1 VCHACR
7 PRLVAKIERITAAK
21 AVASVASP
29 AAASGAGAVS
39 TQVMS
44 RSPSNG
50 MPQFM
55 SRFLPSPA
63 DSKTKKREERDER
76 MQELAKVWREE
87 IVPSWGKF
95 AGGRRVKQLTWQGIP
110 PNMRKSVWPLLIGNK
125 LSISPELF
133 HIHGGRAFEVRKQ
146 SSQDGSVFED
156 ARMANKEQTVMLI
169 PVDIGRTFPLLGFFQ
184 EEGPQHEELRHV
196 LEAYVCLRPDIGY
209 VQGMSFVAAVLLLN
223 LDCYMSF
230 QCLANILNRKIFLEF
245 FRMNMIQIK
254 KYMLV
259 LEDLISKYLPK
270 IYAQFEAIKLTPD
283 MYIVDWVLTL
293 YSKALPLDLAMRVW
307 DHFFFEGTTFIY
319 RVALG
324 ILKYGAPVLETG
336 DFETSMTWLTHLG
349 RQGLVEDELF
359 DAIKSI
365 SFSRK
370 NCEEIFASYHLELQ

>member
-1 VCHACR
+1 
-7 PRLVAKIERITAAK
+7 
-21 AVASVASP
+21 
-29 AAASGAGAVS
+29 
-39 TQVMS
+39 MS
-44 RSPSNG
+44 RLLQSPSE
-50 MPQFM
+50 
-55 SRFLPSPA
+55 
-63 DSKTKKREERDER
+63 REDRDER
-76 MQELAKVWREE
+76 MVERAREWREE
-87 IVPSWGKF
+87 VVPQWSKL
-95 AGGRRVKQLTWQGIP
+95 AGGRRVKKLLWQGVP
-110 PNMRKSVWPLLIGNK
+110 PNLRKTVWPLLVGNK

-146 SSQDGSVFED
+146 SSQDGSTFED
-156 ARMANKEQTVMLI
+156 VTATNKELSVMLI

-259 LEDLISKYLPK
+259 MEDLLAKHLPK
-270 IYAQFEAIKLTPD
+270 ISAQFELIRLTPD
-283 MYIVDWVLTL
+283 MYIVDWVLTIF
-293 YSKALPLDLAMRVW
+293 SKALPLDLAMRVW
-307 DHFFFEGTTFIY
+307 DYFFLEGTTFIY

-324 ILKYGAPVLETG
+324 ILKYGANVLETG
-336 DFETSMTWLTHLG
+336 DFETSLTWLTHLG
-349 RQGLVEDELF
+349 RQGIVEEDLF

-370 NCEEIFASYHLELQ
+370 QCGEIFASYNLELS

>member
-1 VCHACR
+1 MCHECR
-7 PRLVAKIERITAAK
+7 PRLVAKIERLSTAK
-21 AVASVASP
+21 AAAAA
-29 AAASGAGAVS
+29 AAASSPVAAAQQ
-39 TQVMS
+39 TMS
-44 RSPSNG
+44 RSPSNS

-55 SRFLPSPA
+55 SRFLPSPS
-63 DSKTKKREERDER
+63 DSKAKKKEERDER

-87 IVPSWGKF
+87 IVPNWGKF

-110 PNMRKSVWPLLIGNK
+110 PNMRKTVWPLLIGNK

-146 SSQDGSVFED
+146 SSQDGTVFED
-156 ARMANKEQTVMLI
+156 ARTANKEQTVMLI

-254 KYMLV
+254 KYMLI
-259 LEDLISKYLPK
+259 LEDLIAKYLPK
-270 IYAQFEAIKLTPD
+270 IYARFEVIKLTPD
-283 MYIVDWVLTL
+283 MYIVDWILTL
-293 YSKALPLDLAMRVW
+293 FSKALPLDLAMRVW

-336 DFETSMTWLTHLG
+336 DFESSMTWLTHLG
-349 RQGLVEDELF
+349 RQGLVEEDLF

-365 SFSRK
+365 SLSRK
-370 NCEEIFASYHLELQ
+370 TCEEFFASYNLELQ